1 MSSNRLKELLHM
13 SEREKPHNF
22 GSFYGWYVLASAFAI
37 LFFNSGARYSFGV
50 MFKPMIAEFGW
61 NRGSISLA
69 FFLNMIFYALSV
81 TVVGRFYD
89 RYGPKW
95 VIVISTVFLSA
106 GYMLISVIDSLW
118 QFLIAYGIIAG
129 IGLGGPSVTLM
140 AAVMS
145 KWFEKWRGAA
155 ISLALS
161 GNSLG
166 QFALI
171 PLFTLFVSRYGWR
184 ASYLCIGLIMLV
196 VNVTLTLLV
205 LKGDPEDLGQRP
217 FGYQSRVKTEEEGG
231 KTPSPET
238 SRDLRLREAM
248 HTRSFW
254 LFLVTMFI
262 CGSGDFLVTSHLIP
276 LVTDHGFSPVTAGN
290 MLAWLGLMS
299 LAGILV
305 VGPLSDLIGNKT
317 PIAFTFLLRF
327 ILFFLILKYQNLGSF
342 YVFSLGF
349 GFTLLITAPLNA
361 TLMGR
366 LYGFSHLGLISGFI
380 STVHHLGGGFWAFMG
395 GSIFD
400 RTGSYRLVFILSAI
414 MALVAALSA
423 MLIEERRHSVVV
435 RHREGRETPRP

>member
-1 MSSNRLKELLHM
+1 MR
-13 SEREKPHNF
+13 EREKPQDF
-22 GSFYGWYVLASAFAI
+22 RLFYGWYVVASSFTI

-69 FFLNMIFYALSV
+69 FFLNMILYALSV
-81 TVVGRFYD
+81 SVVGRFYD

-118 QFLIAYGIIAG
+118 QFLIAYGIIAA

-184 ASYLCIGLIMLV
+184 ASYLYIGLIMLV

-217 FGYQSRVKTEEEGG
+217 FGYQSRVKTEEEAG
-231 KTPSPET
+231 KPPSPET

-349 GFTLLITAPLNA
+349 GVTLLITAPLNA

-423 MLIEERRHSVVV
+423 MLIEERSHSVVA
-435 RHREGRETPRP
+435 RNREGRETPRP